1 MTSDQRES
9 RGAGVVPF
17 RPRSTSGPDGSR
29 AERPEHQ
36 PVDGIER
43 YASRGDD
50 DDYRHR
56 MLTNAAGL
64 AIAVLLVL
72 AGMWLAI
79 RIADMQKDQ
88 DCVLAGRRGCTPVEV
103 PARDRW

>member
-1 MTSDQRES
+1 MTSDRRDS
-9 RGAGVVPF
+9 TDPAVVPL
-17 RPRSTSGPDGSR
+17 RPRSPGPAASPPDLP
-29 AERPEHQ
+29 ERQ